1 MNPTQEEDHPE
12 RPPRD
17 HWPWH
22 FFNYLQQA
30 LAHPRRSSWASQLLL
45 LLPKKTPQN
54 LSSPPLPSFPFSIL
68 SSQVLR
74 PRPGR
79 CGARRPLRRKAEEER
94 EGAAAQVVSTLS
106 CASPRVIC
114 SVPPTQNINE
124 IKFRTFYET
133 KYFPLCL
140 RQIQRSAAYR
150 TFYLPLPKD
159 FPGPGFLTSSW

>member
-1 MNPTQEEDHPE
+1 MKD
-12 RPPRD
+12 
-17 HWPWH
+17 
-22 FFNYLQQA
+22 LQGTTD
-30 LAHPRRSSWASQLLL
+30 PDTFSITSNRLLL
-45 LLPKKTPQN
+45 IHVDHLELLKSSSSSPKKTPQN

-106 CASPRVIC
+106 CASRVIC

-150 TFYLPLPKD
+150 TFYLPKV
-159 FPGPGFLTSSW
+159 F

>member
-1 MNPTQEEDHPE
+1 MKD
-12 RPPRD
+12 
-17 HWPWH
+17 
-22 FFNYLQQA
+22 LQGTTD
-30 LAHPRRSSWASQLLL
+30 PDTFSITSNRLLL
-45 LLPKKTPQN
+45 IHVDHLELLNSSSSSRKKTPQN

-79 CGARRPLRRKAEEER
+79 CGARRPLRRKAAKEER

-106 CASPRVIC
+106 CASRVIC

-133 KYFPLCL
+133 KHFPLCL

-159 FPGPGFLTSSW
+159 FPGPGFLTSS